1 MTDLEPYR
9 EALKQSVC
17 SYCVDRNDD
26 GSCGLEGGR
35 ACAIDLHFPHI
46 VKAVEAVQSDNL
58 NDYARSIA
66 ETVCAQCPNEDEGG
80 QCNFRDNFDCALDT
94 LTYLVVEAIEEVDQ
108 GKALLNREAGGEE
121 RSV

>member
-1 MTDLEPYR
+1 MPDLELYR
-9 EALKQSVC
+9 EALKQRVC

-35 ACAIDLHFPHI
+35 PCAIDLHFPHI
-46 VKAVEAVQSDNL
+46 VKAVEKVKSDKL
-58 NDYARSIA
+58 DDYARSIA

-80 QCNFRDNFDCALDT
+80 QCSFRSNFDCALDT

-108 GKALLNREAGGEE
+108 GAALLNGGD
-121 RSV
+121 RSQIDV